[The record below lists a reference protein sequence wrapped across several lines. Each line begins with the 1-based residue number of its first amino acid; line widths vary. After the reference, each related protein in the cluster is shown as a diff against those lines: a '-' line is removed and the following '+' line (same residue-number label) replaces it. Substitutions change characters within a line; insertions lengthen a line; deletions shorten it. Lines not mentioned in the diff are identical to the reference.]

1 MTGSMSDEVQ
11 RAIEVVA
18 AFALANYATEI
29 ADWEDFP
36 EVGEHDWERVVEEM
50 RRLAPFP
57 ERGSFERAYKI
68 LEERVTDE

>member
-1 MTGSMSDEVQ
+1 MTTGAESK

-18 AFALANYATEI
+18 AFALAYYATEI

-57 ERGSFERAYKI
+57 EEGSFEWAYKI
-68 LEERVTDE
+68 LEERATDD